1 MKLSYVMTDT
11 PVDGKEI
18 KQFIEQKNRFHKRI
32 IWSNKTL
39 LCINQFRAFQEE
51 ISFLVEKSTNDY
63 YSKLSQKLRKKT
75 TSSKAYSS
83 ILKTFLNNKKIPM
96 ILPLFHNNKLVI
108 DFREKAELF
117 NTIFA
122 QQFTTKW
129 ATKKNCYF

>member
-1 MKLSYVMTDT
+1 MTDT
-11 PVDGKEI
+11 PVDEKEI

-32 IWSNKTL
+32 IRSNKTL

-83 ILKTFLNNKKIPM
+83 I
-96 ILPLFHNNKLVI
+96 
-108 DFREKAELF
+108 
-117 NTIFA
+117 
-122 QQFTTKW
+122 
-129 ATKKNCYF
+129 

>member
-1 MKLSYVMTDT
+1 MTDT

-32 IWSNKTL
+32 ILSNKTL

-122 QQFTTKW
+122 QQFTTK
-129 ATKKNCYF
+129 